1 MKKSGGIVMRAEVI
15 VVAAGR
21 GSRMGAD
28 VKKQYLPLG
37 GAPILV
43 RTLQTLG
50 ACPSVERIVL
60 VVSPDDV
67 EFVQEL
73 LQPYDLEKIGPVVS
87 GGRER
92 QDSVWEGLRA
102 LQAETTL
109 VAVHDAARPLVT
121 VEEVETVLAAAERFG
136 AATLG
141 VPVKDTIKRV
151 VQGRVQE
158 TLNRETLWAVH
169 TPQAFA
175 RGLLEE
181 AHQRRVMEG
190 GLGTDDASLV
200 EWAGYPV
207 HMVQGRYEN
216 LKITT
221 PEDLVIAET
230 LWSRKE
236 GEAK

>member
-1 MKKSGGIVMRAEVI
+1 MKKSGGIMMSAEMI

-21 GSRMGAD
+21 GSRMGVD
-28 VKKQYLPLG
+28 MKKQYLLLG
-37 GAPILV
+37 GEPILV

-60 VVSPDDV
+60 VVSLDDV
-67 EFVQEL
+67 EFVREL
-73 LQPYDLEKIGPVVS
+73 LKPYGLTKIGPIVS
-87 GGRER
+87 GGQER
-92 QDSVWEGLRA
+92 QDSVLNGLRA
-102 LQAETTL
+102 LHPSTRF
-109 VAVHDAARPLVT
+109 VAVHDAARPLVS
-121 VEEVETVLAAAERFG
+121 VDEVEAVLAAAQQFG

-151 VQGRVQE
+151 ENGRVKE
-158 TLNRETLWAVH
+158 TLARETLWAVH

-175 RGLLEE
+175 RELLEE
-181 AHQRRVMEG
+181 AHERRVEEG
-190 GLGTDDASLV
+190 VLGTDDASLV

-207 HMVQGRYEN
+207 HMVRGRYEN

-236 GEAK
+236 GESK